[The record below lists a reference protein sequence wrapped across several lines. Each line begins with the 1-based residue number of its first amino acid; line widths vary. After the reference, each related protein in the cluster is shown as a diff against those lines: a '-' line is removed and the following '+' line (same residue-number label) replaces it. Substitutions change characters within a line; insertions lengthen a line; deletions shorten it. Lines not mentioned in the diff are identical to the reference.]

1 MSNSKYILTSD
12 GELYHWG
19 IKGMKW
25 GVRRYQNKDGRLT
38 AAGKKRRTKE
48 EKAADKQLAKDR
60 KNAIRELDSIAIDL
74 NNVRRTR
81 DVAVDALKNNKFGDD
96 ETRVR
101 NARYIRVMLDRE
113 LDNLTYS
120 YQEKTRN
127 FIDKYGKETYE
138 NATKRF
144 LGVQMREADEYINTV
159 END

>member
-1 MSNSKYILTSD
+1 MENTYILTSD

-19 IKGMKW
+19 VKGMKW
-25 GVRRYQNKDGRLT
+25 GVRRYQDKSGRLT

-144 LGVQMREADEYINTV
+144 LGVQMREADEYVNTV